1 MRRIPLFAIAILV
14 VIFFISQSASAQ
26 FPKIKIPKPKPTP
39 TGQAEP
45 TPSGEPQPSHPQL
58 EDRETAKPAAPGR
71 NAGEDQPT
79 IAKDSIV
86 LTTQKGREVGGYEKR
101 GWVPEIEYSVNGPIA
116 SGSKLSVEFML
127 AGKPWVSF
135 DCETNETERGHSWHV
150 RCGGDDIPA
159 GKQVAYAGPVA
170 FAIRLRN
177 ELQGTNT
184 TLFNGTARVVLI
196 PSSDPKIDNRD
207 WYVDEDWRIPFG
219 YVFWAKDESHGN
231 QTTLHVG
238 FWVRGNTPDI
248 EAHLFYQGKDLAKCS
263 RPGNGAADWNPNL
276 PRWGFINCD
285 FLGVY
290 PTPPPEDEG
299 YDPRFGIRNNPGDYE
314 VKVLLVGHLA
324 RSIKFR
330 VASNGSFDNGI
341 ATTNKIGTDRV
352 IVPVEVIGDAS
363 GPWDRNLWKTGAF
376 YGNPLTGFTAP

>member
-1 MRRIPLFAIAILV
+1 MKKSSLFAIAILV
-14 VIFFISQSASAQ
+14 GMFFISQSAVAQ

-39 TGQAEP
+39 TEEAQP
-45 TPSGEPQPSHPQL
+45 NPNGETQPSQPKP
-58 EDRETAKPAAPGR
+58 DIETRKSASTSSAV
-71 NAGEDQPT
+71 AGDDQPT

-86 LTTQKGREVGGYEKR
+86 LTTQRGRDVGGYEKP
-101 GWVPEIEYSVNGPIA
+101 GWVPAIEYRVNGPIA
-116 SGSKLSVEFML
+116 SGSKLSVEFTL

-135 DCETNETERGHSWHV
+135 DCETNETEKGRSWHV

-159 GKQVAYAGPVA
+159 GKQMTYAGPVA
-170 FAIRLRN
+170 FTIHLRN

-184 TLFNGTARVVLI
+184 ALFNGTAKVVLI
-196 PSSDPKIDNRD
+196 PASDPKIDNRD
-207 WYVDEDWRIPFG
+207 WYVDEDWRIPIG

-238 FWVRGNTPDI
+238 FWVRGNAPEV

-263 RPGNGAADWNPNL
+263 RAGNGAADWNPTL

-290 PTPPPEDEG
+290 PTPPAEDEG
-299 YDPRFGIRNNPGDYE
+299 YDPKFGVNNNPGDYE

-324 RSIKFR
+324 RSIKFKE
-330 VASNGSFDNGI
+330 GSSGNFDNGI
-341 ATTNKIGTDRV
+341 ATANKLGTDRV
-352 IVPVEVIGDAS
+352 IVPVQVMGDSS
-363 GPWDRNLWKTGAF
+363 GPWNRNAWKTEAF
-376 YGNPLTGFTAP
+376 YGNPLTGFSAP